1 MREFVAKVDDMT
13 RLAAGKI
20 VSARNVRD
28 RFMLFFFCRLSHCN
42 SARNSARAE
51 LPRTDSFERHL
62 MMAELVD

>member
-28 RFMLFFFCRLSHCN
+28 RFMLFFSADFPIATLPATLPEQSYLEQTVLSV
-42 SARNSARAE
+42 
-51 LPRTDSFERHL
+51 T
-62 MMAELVD
+62 